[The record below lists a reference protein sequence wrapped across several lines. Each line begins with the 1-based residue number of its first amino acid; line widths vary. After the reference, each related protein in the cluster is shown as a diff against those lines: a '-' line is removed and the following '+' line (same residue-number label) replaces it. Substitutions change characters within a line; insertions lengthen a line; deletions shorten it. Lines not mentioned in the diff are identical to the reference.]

1 MVLRI
6 LSMERT
12 ILTKEVLNWIDYEL
26 STSLSKRLRKDFEKA
41 KKVWSAEKPS
51 IKRYNSTHKTL
62 LNLTKIPY
70 NTKN

>member
-1 MVLRI
+1 
-6 LSMERT
+6 MERT

-26 STSLSKRLRKDFEKA
+26 STSLSKRLRKDLEEA
-41 KKVWSAEKPS
+41 KRVWGAEKPS